1 MLFNDL
7 QNNFEFKYLLTR
19 RLTQDCIKSLFSVI
33 RAKGGNNVAPDSSKF
48 YSAIRMCVAQK
59 LLVPPTS
66 GNCEIEACEFLT
78 KCNDL
83 LQNKQKFNMKL
94 KHLEN
99 EYSLA
104 IEIDS
109 TFHDN
114 LSAMNIA
121 FIQLELHEENFITY
135 IAGWACSKLNHL
147 ECLDKLATNYKNN
160 ISIVAEN
167 TFISMKEYPT

>member
-1 MLFNDL
+1 
-7 QNNFEFKYLLTR
+7 
-19 RLTQDCIKSLFSVI
+19 
-33 RAKGGNNVAPDSSKF
+33 
-48 YSAIRMCVAQK
+48 
-59 LLVPPTS
+59 
-66 GNCEIEACEFLT
+66 
-78 KCNDL
+78 
-83 LQNKQKFNMKL
+83 MKL

-104 IEIDS
+104 NEIDY

-121 FIQLELHEENFITY
+121 FIQLELHEENSITY

-167 TFISMKEYPT
+167 TFISMKEYDECNLLYPFISTIIFVSKKICLFNNNINSLLKKK